1 MTNIMFMKKLL
12 AACLFMV
19 SLLNASYVFS
29 ANTEISQKTYKKISA
44 IQELISEE
52 NYAEAL
58 VDLKDLEESLSPS
71 YGLALVLQLHA
82 QTLLAQDSD
91 KNLNQAQGLFI
102 KALDLNALPLNQE
115 VGLAA
120 NVAQLYLAQEKLDDA
135 IKTLSPRL
143 SKAEKDDKAKKQ
155 LSAQPY
161 IVLGASYQ
169 LKQNYKQAI
178 TWLEKGI
185 ALADAKKSKV
195 QENWLQMLMASYY
208 QLKNYPKAIAV
219 LDRLITVNPSKEDY
233 WLQQAS
239 MYQMLDDSK
248 NALVV
253 LETAY
258 VRNILTKKGAFTIFV
273 QLLIQEEI
281 PDRAGRI
288 LSKLLDEGKIEL
300 TEKKWKL
307 LASAWLQARER
318 NLAANALLKAAEIQK
333 DGVVFYRV
341 AQLELENQNYA
352 KSAELFQKAR
362 QVGLN
367 SERSAYSLLFQGNAC
382 HQAENFKCAR
392 EYFLK
397 AQKEPITTTQAKAWL
412 DYMMQMDQ
420 L

>member
-1 MTNIMFMKKLL
+1 MINLMFMKKLIPALLLIVSVLNSPL
-12 AACLFMV
+12 A
-19 SLLNASYVFS
+19 FS

-58 VDLKDLEESLSPS
+58 VDLKDLEEGLSPS

-91 KNLNQAQGLFI
+91 KNLNKAQGLFV

-120 NVAQLYLAQEKLDDA
+120 NVAQLYLAQEKLNEA
-135 IKTLSPRL
+135 IKTLAPRL
-143 SKAEKDDKAKKQ
+143 NKAEKDEKAKKQ

-169 LKQNYKQAI
+169 LKQDYAQAI
-178 TWLEKGI
+178 NWLEKGI
-185 ALADAKKSKV
+185 ALADLKKSKV

-208 QLKNYPKAIAV
+208 QMKNYPKAIGV
-219 LDRLITVNPSKEDY
+219 LDRLITINPSKEDY

-239 MYQMLDDSK
+239 MYQMIEDSK

-258 VRNILTKKGAFTIFV
+258 VRGVLTKESAFTIFV
-273 QLLIQEEI
+273 QLLVQEEI

-318 NLAANALLKAAEIQK
+318 NLAADALLKAAEIQK
-333 DGVVFYRV
+333 DAVVFYRV

-352 KSAELFQKAR
+352 KSAKLFQKAR
-362 QVGLN
+362 KIGLN
-367 SERSAYSLLFQGNAC
+367 AERSAYSLLFQGNAC
-382 HQAENFKCAR
+382 HQNKDFKCAR

-397 AQKEPITTTQAKAWL
+397 AQKEPVTTTSAKAWL
-412 DYMMQMDQ
+412 DYMMQMNQ
-420 L
+420 I